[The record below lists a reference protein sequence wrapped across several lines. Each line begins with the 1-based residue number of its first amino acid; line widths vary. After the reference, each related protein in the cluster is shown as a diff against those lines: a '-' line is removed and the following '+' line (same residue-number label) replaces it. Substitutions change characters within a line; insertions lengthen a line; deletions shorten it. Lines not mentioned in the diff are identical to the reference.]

1 MDMLKFGALWTIPA
15 VFIYIYIHNTN
26 NELGKSSP
34 KVAKRSKN
42 NGIKGFNESKYN
54 FQYKIGCTMYI
65 NVYLN
70 KNI

>member
-26 NELGKSSP
+26 NELGGLSP
-34 KVAKRSKN
+34 EVAKRSRN

-54 FQYKIGCTMYI
+54 F
-65 NVYLN
+65 
-70 KNI
+70 